1 MQESAY
7 KRDHESGRPL
17 SFYEPQWRVCKVIED
32 DDESGV
38 TNWMVLRGG
47 FDIWDVNRTVMRITI
62 PFFVSRSIEL
72 YYDLSLLY
80 MKC

>member
-1 MQESAY
+1 M
-7 KRDHESGRPL
+7 
-17 SFYEPQWRVCKVIED
+17 IED